1 MKTKKTS
8 IALIAGVALLMLLK
22 GCTSDTATTPN
33 DKDVVYSFDNTYHTP
48 KMGHSVH
55 VSIGIPYDKDSSD
68 DYRINRSTYYVSY
81 NPTLNVANYVS
92 YELNADWYGDV
103 PRYPSFITDTT
114 LPQTM
119 YRVKHEDYTNSGYDR
134 SHLVAS
140 EERTRTV
147 EENKSTFLFTNIIPQ
162 KPDVNQG
169 VWNSM
174 ERWCETMC
182 KDSSAQLYVIAGG
195 VYTTKSKIKDVV
207 TIPDSCFKIVVV
219 LKKGE
224 GLSSITK
231 STRIEAVMI
240 PNKDGVRKDT
250 WSTYKRSVDEIEQT
264 TGYNFLDYVPSEI
277 QKEIEAKK

>member
-1 MKTKKTS
+1 MKNILT
-8 IALIAGVALLMLLK
+8 ILFFILLLY
-22 GCTSDTATTPN
+22 GCSSDSSTDVPKENTTV
-33 DKDVVYSFDNTYHTP
+33 DFDNTYNMP
-48 KMGHSVH
+48 KAGHSVH
-55 VSIGIPYDKDSSD
+55 VSLGIPYDKDSSD
-68 DYRINRSTYYVSY
+68 DYIINRTTYFVSY

-114 LPQTM
+114 LPSSM

-134 SHLVAS
+134 SHIVAS

-182 KDSSAQLYVIAGG
+182 KDSNANLYIIAGS
-195 VYTTKSKIKDVV
+195 VYSTKNKIKGIV
-207 TIPDSCFKIVVV
+207 TIPDSCFKIAVV

-224 GLSSITK
+224 GLSAINNM
-231 STRIEAVMI
+231 TRIEAVMI
-240 PNKDGVRKDT
+240 PNKDGVRKDDWT
-250 WSTYKRSVDEIEQT
+250 KYKTSIDNIEKT
-264 TGYNFLDYVPSEI
+264 TGYNFMDYIPTVV
-277 QKEIEAKK
+277 QQQIEAKRK